1 MKCTVEKKRKKYDE
15 LRAQYQ
21 QWKKI
26 GGQQQQDFDWQNW
39 SAESGKGAHAQYA
52 NAEDLDS
59 SLMRSLRR
67 SRGIH
72 SNPWTHF
79 PRLITSVDF
88 IKRDTPLRLFHEI
101 LPQQATYPRRFD
113 ILVLDE
119 AHNVSPS
126 GSGHYAIDSQR
137 TQAIREIVPHF
148 EHKLFLSATP
158 HNGYS
163 ESFSALLELLDNQR
177 FARGV
182 APDRKQLESVM
193 VRRLKSDPEFVTWN
207 GERRFPQRKL
217 DVIEVPYSESRQA
230 NAKAMKNALRLSSF

>member
-1 MKCTVEKKRKKYDE
+1 
-15 LRAQYQ
+15 
-21 QWKKI
+21 
-26 GGQQQQDFDWQNW
+26 
-39 SAESGKGAHAQYA
+39 
-52 NAEDLDS
+52 
-59 SLMRSLRR
+59 MRSLRR

-137 TQAIREIVPHF
+137 TQAIREIVPHSVGWQK
-148 EHKLFLSATP
+148 HAQIYLATMASIPGGHRP
-158 HNGYS
+158 HCH
-163 ESFSALLELLDNQR
+163 AL
-177 FARGV
+177 A
-182 APDRKQLESVM
+182 AC
-193 VRRLKSDPEFVTWN
+193 
-207 GERRFPQRKL
+207 
-217 DVIEVPYSESRQA
+217 IIY
-230 NAKAMKNALRLSSF
+230 